1 MSLLQLSN
9 GFGDIDEVVGDTF
22 GVLGKL
28 GMHYAELLPVAVH
41 SCGIYGER
49 AHAYESTVTG
59 DRMYCV
65 DADANGQD
73 EAVLNNYAFFA
84 EPTIEKK
91 INEIA
96 KSPITDGSKYFI
108 VNGTASQCDKKCQ
121 AAINAAMD
129 EIEAK
134 DGYGQ
139 GFRELKGVR
148 IKLMYRNTDKTPNV
162 DEQVWYRDFK

>member
-28 GMHYAELLPVAVH
+28 CMHYAELLPVAVH
-41 SCGIYGER
+41 SCGIYVER

-134 DGYGQ
+134 EGYGQ

>member
-1 MSLLQLSN
+1 MKKIL
-9 GFGDIDEVVGDTF
+9 FAVVACVVMFAFT
-22 GVLGKL
+22 
-28 GMHYAELLPVAVH
+28 A
-41 SCGIYGER
+41 C
-49 AHAYESTVTG
+49 ESTVTG

-73 EAVLNNYAFFA
+73 EAVLNNYALFA
-84 EPTIEKK
+84 YPTIEKK

-108 VNGTASQCDKKCQ
+108 VNGTASQCDKQCQ

-134 DGYGQ
+134 EGYGQ

-162 DEQVWYRDFK
+162 DEEVWYRDFK

>member
-1 MSLLQLSN
+1 MKKIL
-9 GFGDIDEVVGDTF
+9 FAVV
-22 GVLGKL
+22 
-28 GMHYAELLPVAVH
+28 ACVAMFAFTA
-41 SCGIYGER
+41 C
-49 AHAYESTVTG
+49 ESTVTG

-65 DADANGQD
+65 EADANGQD
-73 EAVLNNYAFFA
+73 EAVLNNYALFA
-84 EPTIEKK
+84 YPTIEKE
-91 INEIA
+91 INKIA

-134 DGYGQ
+134 EGYGQ

-148 IKLMYRNTDKTPNV
+148 VKLMYRNTDKQPNV
-162 DEQVWYRDFK
+162 DEEVWHRDFK

>member
-1 MSLLQLSN
+1 MKKIL
-9 GFGDIDEVVGDTF
+9 FAVV
-22 GVLGKL
+22 
-28 GMHYAELLPVAVH
+28 ACVAMFAFTACEEIV
-41 SCGIYGER
+41 
-49 AHAYESTVTG
+49 TV
-59 DRMYCV
+59 DRIYCV

-73 EAVLNNYAFFA
+73 EVVLANYALFA
-84 EPTIEKK
+84 YPTIEEK

-134 DGYGQ
+134 EGYGK
-139 GFRELKGVR
+139 GFRDLKGVR
-148 IKLMYRNTDKTPNV
+148 VKLMYRNTDKTPIV
-162 DEQVWYRDFK
+162 DEEVWYRDFK

>member
-1 MSLLQLSN
+1 MKKILFAL
-9 GFGDIDEVVGDTF
+9 
-22 GVLGKL
+22 
-28 GMHYAELLPVAVH
+28 VACVAMFAFTA
-41 SCGIYGER
+41 C
-49 AHAYESTVTG
+49 ESTVTG

-134 DGYGQ
+134 EGYGQ

-148 IKLMYRNTDKTPNV
+148 LKLMYRNTDKTPIV
-162 DEQVWYRDFK
+162 DEEVWYRDFK

>member
-22 GVLGKL
+22 GVLDKL

-96 KSPITDGSKYFI
+96 KSPITDSSKYFI

-134 DGYGQ
+134 EGYGQ

>member
-1 MSLLQLSN
+1 MKKILFAL
-9 GFGDIDEVVGDTF
+9 
-22 GVLGKL
+22 
-28 GMHYAELLPVAVH
+28 VACVAMFAFTA
-41 SCGIYGER
+41 C
-49 AHAYESTVTG
+49 ESTVTG
-59 DRMYCV
+59 DRIYCV

-73 EAVLNNYAFFA
+73 EAVLANYALFA
-84 EPTIEKK
+84 YPTIEEK

-134 DGYGQ
+134 EGYGK
-139 GFRELKGVR
+139 GLRDLKGVR
-148 IKLMYRNTDKTPNV
+148 VKLMYRNTDKTPIV
-162 DEQVWYRDFK
+162 DEEVWYRDFK

>member
-1 MSLLQLSN
+1 MSN

>member
-1 MSLLQLSN
+1 MKKIL
-9 GFGDIDEVVGDTF
+9 FAVVACMAMFAFT
-22 GVLGKL
+22 
-28 GMHYAELLPVAVH
+28 A
-41 SCGIYGER
+41 C
-49 AHAYESTVTG
+49 ESTVTG

-73 EAVLNNYAFFA
+73 EAVLN
-84 EPTIEKK
+84 
-91 INEIA
+91 
-96 KSPITDGSKYFI
+96 TDGSKYFI

-134 DGYGQ
+134 EGYGQ

-148 IKLMYRNTDKTPNV
+148 LKLMYRNTDKTPNV
-162 DEQVWYRDFK
+162 DEEVWHRDFK

>member
-1 MSLLQLSN
+1 MKRILFAL
-9 GFGDIDEVVGDTF
+9 
-22 GVLGKL
+22 
-28 GMHYAELLPVAVH
+28 VACVAMFAFTA
-41 SCGIYGER
+41 C
-49 AHAYESTVTG
+49 ESTVTG
-59 DRMYCV
+59 DRIYCV

-73 EAVLNNYAFFA
+73 EAVLANYALFA
-84 EPTIEKK
+84 YPTIEEK

-134 DGYGQ
+134 EGYGK
-139 GFRELKGVR
+139 GLRDLKGVR
-148 IKLMYRNTDKTPNV
+148 VKLMYRNTDKTPIV
-162 DEQVWYRDFK
+162 DEEVWYRDFK

>member
-1 MSLLQLSN
+1 MKKIL
-9 GFGDIDEVVGDTF
+9 FAVVACMAMFAFT
-22 GVLGKL
+22 
-28 GMHYAELLPVAVH
+28 A
-41 SCGIYGER
+41 C
-49 AHAYESTVTG
+49 ESSVTG

-73 EAVLNNYAFFA
+73 EAVLNNYALFA
-84 EPTIEKK
+84 YPTIEKK

-134 DGYGQ
+134 EGYGQ

-148 IKLMYRNTDKTPNV
+148 VKLMYRNTDKTPNV
-162 DEQVWYRDFK
+162 DEEVWHRDFK

>member
-1 MSLLQLSN
+1 MKKIL
-9 GFGDIDEVVGDTF
+9 FAVVVCMAMFAFT
-22 GVLGKL
+22 
-28 GMHYAELLPVAVH
+28 ACEE
-41 SCGIYGER
+41 I
-49 AHAYESTVTG
+49 VTG
-59 DRMYCV
+59 DRIYCV
-65 DADANGQD
+65 DADANGQGD
-73 EAVLNNYAFFA
+73 AVLTNYAVFA
-84 EPTIEKK
+84 YPTIEKK

-134 DGYGQ
+134 EGYGK

-148 IKLMYRNTDKTPNV
+148 VKLMYRNTEKTPIV
-162 DEQVWYRDFK
+162 DEEVWYRDFK